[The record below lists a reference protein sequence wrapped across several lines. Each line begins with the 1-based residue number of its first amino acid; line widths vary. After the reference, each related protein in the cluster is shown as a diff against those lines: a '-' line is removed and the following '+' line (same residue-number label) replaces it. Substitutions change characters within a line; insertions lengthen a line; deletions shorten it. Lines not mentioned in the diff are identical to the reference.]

1 MPVGTLSQ
9 LQPGKRYPSVGTWTL
24 REGLLRKLG
33 RTSGHQL
40 LERNALANEVNG
52 ERFYPQQ
59 DESVLK

>member
-1 MPVGTLSQ
+1 
-9 LQPGKRYPSVGTWTL
+9 L